1 MPTPVKSVAV
11 LRSGERPHRSKAE
24 LAQREQAEKAA
35 LTGESIKETAEV
47 KADKI
52 AHAEFRRLKRILAN
66 IGRDDELYGA
76 PTRRYCLN
84 ASKLHDADV
93 SVERLKGEVD
103 QLVEDRDSFDDLQE
117 YYKLLTK
124 LEDSVTRKEQLSKSI
139 RQEMDSFEKENS
151 MTIKSS
157 IRTVPP
163 KQTTKKSALLEA
175 LSG

>member
-1 MPTPVKSVAV
+1 MGRPAFTASALKAEGKS
-11 LRSGERPHRSKAE
+11 HKTKKE

-35 LTGESIKETAEV
+35 LTGERIKETAEV

-52 AHAEFRRLKRILAN
+52 AHTEFRRLKRILAN

-84 ASKLHDADV
+84 ASKLHDADI

-103 QLVEDRDSFDDLQE
+103 QLVEDRDNFDDLQE

-139 RQEMDSFEKENS
+139 RQEMNDFEKENS

-175 LSG
+175 LSD